1 MISVKNL
8 YLGLIFA
15 DILLVLMEV
24 KKMKMLKYSP
34 LLLLLLS
41 GLFLTGCY
49 TSLASRGYGDKYPD
63 NSAYNY
69 DNTDNNNSYSTQD
82 TTYYDD
88 QGDTNIDNGPYPY
101 HGRFYSYYYPSVA
114 IGFGVGHYYDPF
126 YWDPFIYDGWC
137 SPYYFAY
144 DPFFQFPYWGIGY
157 GGGFHHG
164 HGWNNSGYYKTRSG
178 DGYALRNSGSRG
190 SSYGIRGTLVRG
202 TGLYSRNPAKTRLDT
217 RDGITISRNTID
229 RTNITSRNNRNNNS
243 IINQRSNIPNVRNRN
258 EIVTPRSQSP
268 NIRNRNYVG
277 RNRQNPIIR
286 DNRNG
291 NRTYS
296 TRGNRP
302 PTQRTYSRPPQRNSS
317 PGHYGGSNSNRNSG
331 SSNRGNGG
339 SDRNSG
345 SSNRGGG
352 GGHSRR

>member
-15 DILLVLMEV
+15 DILVVLMEV

-268 NIRNRNYVG
+268 NIRNRNYIG

-302 PTQRTYSRPPQRNSS
+302 PTQRTYSRPPQRNS
-317 PGHYGGSNSNRNSG
+317 
-331 SSNRGNGG
+331 
-339 SDRNSG
+339 
-345 SSNRGGG
+345 
-352 GGHSRR
+352 